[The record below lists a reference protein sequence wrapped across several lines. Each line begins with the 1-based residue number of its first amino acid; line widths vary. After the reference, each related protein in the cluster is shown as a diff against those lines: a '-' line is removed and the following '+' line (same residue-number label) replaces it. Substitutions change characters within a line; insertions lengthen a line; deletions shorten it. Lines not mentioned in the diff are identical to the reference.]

1 MLRGRGEGMKTT
13 QLRQGMTKEQEIIAT
28 LLNEVIFLRKII
40 DQMIQAGLVDR
51 FSEEFEEELTRILE
65 VKK

>member
-1 MLRGRGEGMKTT
+1 MKTT